1 MERFHRFLKVRVK
14 AQQADAKQALRRK
27 PFDSEKNESET
38 NIVGIA
44 NATAAMEKRL
54 GGSLDVPLPAEK
66 SLRNH

>member
-1 MERFHRFLKVRVK
+1 MESFHRLVK
-14 AQQADAKQALRRK
+14 AQMEAQQKTA
-27 PFDSEKNESET
+27 FDSGKSESET